1 MKQDKILCIIFTFI
15 GLYLIGNSIFLYTL
29 NMTIA
34 SISAIGLLIF
44 ALIFFF
50 FAFKFYKLSKK
61 EVKII
66 ENNDINFENVK
77 TTNNNND
84 DNDEQELDRVNM
96 SESYLINEEENLE
109 TDEIVAT
116 NQIEEVEDNNITK
129 KEMIEKELS
138 ELRKQQLLKKVK
150 FMKIIFDENA
160 QKTAMNKFFAI
171 DIETTGLDK
180 NKDSIIEIGAVMF
193 ELGKPVKV
201 SNSLINPMKE
211 IPEEATQIHHINNDM
226 VKDAP
231 GEKEVLEHLIVFL
244 NDAIKKQTFLC
255 AHNADFDI
263 SFLEAAFRRNNI
275 DIDLYYVDT
284 LAIAKENIKGL
295 SNYKLNTLANLF
307 NIINKEEHRAS
318 SDAEVCGN
326 ILVRI
331 LQKMYS

>member
-1 MKQDKILCIIFTFI
+1 MKQDKILCILFTFI

-61 EVKII
+61 KVKII
-66 ENNDINFENVK
+66 ENNDINFENVE
-77 TTNNNND
+77 TAN
-84 DNDEQELDRVNM
+84 NDEQKLDQVNL
-96 SESYLINEEENLE
+96 SESYPINEEENLERDE

-116 NQIEEVEDNNITK
+116 NQIEKVEDNNITK
-129 KEMIEKELS
+129 KELIEKELS
-138 ELRKQQLLKKVK
+138 ELRKQQLLNKVK

-201 SNSLINPMKE
+201 FNSLINPMKE

-231 GEKEVLEHLIVFL
+231 SEKEVLEHLIVFL
-244 NDAIKKQTFLC
+244 NDVIKKQTFLC

>member
-66 ENNDINFENVK
+66 ENNNINFENVE
-77 TTNNNND
+77 TTN
-84 DNDEQELDRVNM
+84 NDEQELDQVNL
-96 SESYLINEEENLE
+96 SESYPINEKENLERDE

-138 ELRKQQLLKKVK
+138 ELRKQQLLNKVK

-201 SNSLINPMKE
+201 FNSLINPMKE

-295 SNYKLNTLANLF
+295 SNYKLNILANLF

>member
-34 SISAIGLLIF
+34 FISAIGLFIF

-61 EVKII
+61 VVKEI
-66 ENNDINFENVK
+66 ENNNINVK
-77 TTNNNND
+77 NIETINN
-84 DNDEQELDRVNM
+84 EQELDQVNM
-96 SESYLINEEENLE
+96 SESYPIYEEEILE
-109 TDEIVAT
+109 RDENNEIVAT
-116 NQIEEVEDNNITK
+116 NQSEIVDDNITK
-129 KEMIEKELS
+129 KEIIEKELS
-138 ELRKQQLLKKVK
+138 KLRKQQLLNKVK

-180 NKDSIIEIGAVMF
+180 NKDSIIEIGAIMF

-201 SNSLINPMKE
+201 FNSLINPMKA

-231 GEKEVLEHLIVFL
+231 SEKEVLEHLIDFL

-263 SFLEAAFRRNNI
+263 SFLDAAFRRNNI
-275 DIDLYYVDT
+275 DVELYYVDT

-307 NIINKEEHRAS
+307 DIINKEQYRAS

-326 ILVRI
+326 LLVKI
-331 LQKMYS
+331 LQKIYS

>member
-1 MKQDKILCIIFTFI
+1 MKQDKILCILFTFI

-61 EVKII
+61 KVKII
-66 ENNDINFENVK
+66 ENNDINFENVE
-77 TTNNNND
+77 TAN
-84 DNDEQELDRVNM
+84 NDEQELDRVNM

-116 NQIEEVEDNNITK
+116 NQIEKVEDNNITK
-129 KEMIEKELS
+129 KELIEKELS
-138 ELRKQQLLKKVK
+138 ELRKQQLLNKVK

-201 SNSLINPMKE
+201 FNSLINPMKE
-211 IPEEATQIHHINNDM
+211 ILEEATQIHHINNDM

-231 GEKEVLEHLIVFL
+231 SEKEVLEHLIVFL
-244 NDAIKKQTFLC
+244 NDVIKKQTFLC

>member
-29 NMTIA
+29 NITIA
-34 SISAIGLLIF
+34 SISAVGLLAF

-50 FAFKFYKLSKK
+50 FAFKFYNISKK
-61 EVKII
+61 EIKRI
-66 ENNDINFENVK
+66 ENNDVNVENVE
-77 TTNNNND
+77 TVNS
-84 DNDEQELDRVNM
+84 DEVDIDQVNM
-96 SESYLINEEENLE
+96 SVSDPVEEEELLEQDENEE
-109 TDEIVAT
+109 IVID
-116 NQIEEVEDNNITK
+116 NQIDEVVVDDTLTK
-129 KEMIEKELS
+129 KQMIEKELS
-138 ELRKQQLLKKVK
+138 ELRKQQVLNKVK

-160 QKTAMNKFFAI
+160 QKTAMNKFYAI

-180 NKDSIIEIGAVMF
+180 DNDSIIEIGAVLF

-201 SNSLINPMKE
+201 FNSLINPMKA
-211 IPEEATQIHHINNDM
+211 IPEETTQINHISNDM

-231 GEKEVLEHLIVFL
+231 GEKEVLERLIVFL

-263 SFLEAAFRRNNI
+263 SFLDAAFRRNNI
-275 DIDLYYVDT
+275 EVDLYYVDT

-295 SNYKLNTLANLF
+295 SNYKLNTLANHF

-318 SDAEVCGN
+318 NDAEVCGN
-326 ILVRI
+326 LLVKI